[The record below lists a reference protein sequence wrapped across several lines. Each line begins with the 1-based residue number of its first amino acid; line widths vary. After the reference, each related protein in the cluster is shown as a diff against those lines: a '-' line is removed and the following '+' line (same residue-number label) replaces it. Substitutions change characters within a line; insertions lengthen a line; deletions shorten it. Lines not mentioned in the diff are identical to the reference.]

1 MFWCSPSSFDGMI
14 PTVVTLLEGSGTPG
28 GVSFDNDYDT
38 SYPGE
43 QCLALVT
50 KLGQHAI
57 IAPICYDC

>member
-1 MFWCSPSSFDGMI
+1 MI